1 MDTVINKKS
10 TVFRIYLPPDANC
23 LLSVMDH
30 SLRSRDYVNVIV
42 AGKQPHLQ
50 FLEMEAAVD
59 HCTRGVSIWKW
70 ASNDDGKP
78 DVILAS
84 AGDIPALETVAAAWL
99 LRKYAPEIKVR
110 VVNVVDLM
118 TLSPPAYH
126 PHGLDPQAF
135 ADLFTED
142 KTVIFAFHGYVRMIH
157 DLVHGRSNPERFH
170 VRGYME
176 EGTTTTPFDM
186 VVLNN
191 VSRYHLAMLALK
203 YLPQFRS
210 RYANLDDE
218 FGSKLAQHRIYIQ
231 QYLDDMPEIKE
242 WKWTE
247 P

>member
-1 MDTVINKKS
+1 V
-10 TVFRIYLPPDANC
+10 L
-23 LLSVMDH
+23 
-30 SLRSRDYVNVIV
+30 
-42 AGKQPHLQ
+42 
-50 FLEMEAAVD
+50 AA
-59 HCTRGVSIWKW
+59 
-70 ASNDDGKP
+70 
-78 DVILAS
+78 
-84 AGDIPALETVAAAWL
+84 AGDIPTLETVAAAWI

-135 ADLFTED
+135 VDLFTED

-157 DLVHGRSNPERFH
+157 DLVHGRPNPARFH

-176 EGTTTTPFDM
+176 EGATTTPFDM

-210 RYANLDDE
+210 KYIDLDDE
-218 FGSKLAQHRIYIQ
+218 LEAKLAQHRIYIQ
-231 QYLDDMPEIKE
+231 QYLDDMPEIKD

-247 P
+247 S